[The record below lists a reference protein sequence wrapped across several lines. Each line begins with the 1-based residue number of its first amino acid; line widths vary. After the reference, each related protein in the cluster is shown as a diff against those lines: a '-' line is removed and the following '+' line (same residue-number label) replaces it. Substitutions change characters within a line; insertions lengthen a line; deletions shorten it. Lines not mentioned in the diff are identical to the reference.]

1 VFADYRPF
9 VAQFAELRVQGELTE
24 RAWPTKEH
32 LGLPNKDDVKTG
44 VITYKLAAQAANP
57 GVAPRQRRVSELSK
71 TGALVRRV
79 ARFLNSSARSRRSPR
94 TFLSSGRCGG
104 LVAVSHDIR
113 PRFARSPLR

>member
-57 GVAPRQRRVSELSK
+57 GVAPRLGIVEDRRIGAQGREILEQQCEIAPFAENVSE
-71 TGALVRRV
+71 
-79 ARFLNSSARSRRSPR
+79 
-94 TFLSSGRCGG
+94 
-104 LVAVSHDIR
+104 
-113 PRFARSPLR
+113 